1 MDKPIMDAAGK
12 FYITTP
18 IYYVND
24 KPHIGHAYTTILADV
39 LARYHREKKEATFFL
54 TGTDEHGQK
63 VQQAAEERGIAPK
76 KHCDEMVVYFKQ
88 AWQKLEIS
96 HDRFIRTTDDYHIKV
111 VQQVL
116 QDLYDKGEI
125 YASEYGGYYCVGC
138 ERFYTEKELID
149 GKCPQHQKEPDY
161 IKEKNYFFRMSDYQQ
176 WLIDYINTHPE
187 FIQPEHRKN
196 EVLGFL
202 KQPLN
207 DLCISRPKSRLSWGI
222 ELPFDKDYVTYVW
235 FDALL
240 NYVTGIG
247 YKQQPERFDRW
258 WPADYHLIG
267 KDIVTT
273 HCVYWPTMMKAMEIP
288 LPNTIFAHGWWMMD
302 QAKMSKSLRNIVSPL
317 DLIDLYGVD
326 SVRYYLIRDMVLGQD
341 ANFSEKL
348 FIERYNAELANDF
361 GNLASRVATL
371 IHKNFD
377 SVIPQPG
384 ELNADDEHIIEQAE
398 QLPPKVHR
406 RIDQLDLNKAS
417 DAIITFIRAINK
429 YMEIRQPWK
438 LVKKDKSD
446 TGTVLYIA
454 AEGLRIA
461 ARLLHPIMPGKI
473 NGLLENLPINETA
486 QNKFNWGLLQ
496 PGQKLGEFKNLFPR
510 IKTKQP
516 PAPKPKEKPQKM
528 EEENQISID
537 QFAKLK
543 LRTAKVVSAE
553 AVPKTDKLLKL
564 QIDTGKDQRQIVAG
578 IAKHYDP
585 QSLIGKTIVIV
596 ANLKPVK
603 IRGIES
609 QGMLLAAQ
617 KDQQLSLLTT
627 LDNMDAGAQ
636 IS

>member
-1 MDKPIMDAAGK
+1 MATDGK
-12 FYITTP
+12 FYVTTP

-63 VQQAAEERGIAPK
+63 VQQAARERGIDPK
-76 KHCDEMVVYFKQ
+76 SHCDEMVIYFKK
-88 AWQKLEIS
+88 AWQRLEIS
-96 HDRFIRTTDDYHIKV
+96 HDRFIRTTDSYHIKV

-138 ERFYTEKELID
+138 ERFLTNKEMEEGS
-149 GKCPQHQKEPDY
+149 GKCPQHDKEPEY
-161 IKEKNYFFRMSDYQQ
+161 IKEKNYFFRMSAYQQ
-176 WLIDYINTHPE
+176 WLIDYINHHPT

-222 ELPFDKDYVTYVW
+222 ELPFNSDYVTYVW

-247 YKQQPERFDRW
+247 YKQSPEQFDQW

-273 HCVYWPTMMKAMEIP
+273 HCVYWPTMMKAMGIP
-288 LPNTIFAHGWWMMD
+288 LPKTIFAHGWWMMD

-341 ANFSEKL
+341 ANFSEEL

-361 GNLASRVATL
+361 GNLASRIATL
-371 IHKNFD
+371 IHKNYN
-377 SVIPQPG
+377 SAIPQPMQ
-384 ELNADDEHIIEQAE
+384 LNSDDQYMIDQACH
-398 QLPPKVHR
+398 LPGKVHR

-429 YMEIRQPWK
+429 YMEIRKPWK
-438 LVKKDKSD
+438 LVKQDNQE

-473 NGLLENLPINETA
+473 NTLLQNLPIDESVKD
-486 QNKFNWGLLQ
+486 KFSWGLLQ
-496 PGQKLGEFKNLFPR
+496 SGQKLGEFKNLFPR
-510 IKTKQP
+510 IKPKQSP
-516 PAPKPKEKPQKM
+516 PPKTKEKPPKM
-528 EEENQISID
+528 EKETQLSID

-543 LRTAKVVSAE
+543 LLTAKVLAAE
-553 AVPKTDKLLKL
+553 TVPKTKKLVKL
-564 QIDTGKDQRQIVAG
+564 QIDTGEDQRQIVAG
-578 IAKHYDP
+578 IAPHYEP
-585 QSLIGKTIVIV
+585 ESLVGKIIIVV

-617 KDQQLSLLTT
+617 NDQQLTLLTT
-627 LDNMDAGAQ
+627 LDEIDAGARV
-636 IS
+636 S